1 MFSLT
6 RSNLLRQ
13 LPDLNEIIRRLLEIV
28 TVSNSIMPEA
38 DKSRQW
44 EMPLA
49 VRRISRNILLATAIV
64 MTVMA
69 IRNIKPQFTMCRVY
83 RTAKNQVSVRSDK

>member
-28 TVSNSIMPEA
+28 IVSNSTGTYF
-38 DKSRQW
+38 W
-44 EMPLA
+44 
-49 VRRISRNILLATAIV
+49 LLL
-64 MTVMA
+64 
-69 IRNIKPQFTMCRVY
+69 
-83 RTAKNQVSVRSDK
+83 